1 MYYLYRTKNITPGDF
16 YKMSPG
22 EKFILRAFAEK
33 ENENTK

>member
-22 EKFILRAFAEK
+22 EKIYITGICGKRE
-33 ENENTK
+33 